1 MPGLALPPPQV
12 ITVSELNRIA
22 RETLERNVPL
32 LWVAGEISNFKRY
45 ESGHCYFTLKD
56 AQAQVDC
63 VMFRHRAHLQGW
75 APRDGMQVE
84 VRALPT
90 LYEARGKFQLNVEV
104 MRRAGL
110 GALYEAF
117 ERLKAKLDK
126 EGLFDP
132 ARKRALPRFPR
143 VIGVV
148 TSPQAAAL
156 RDVLTTLARRMPQ
169 VPVVIYP
176 APVQGEGAAAR
187 IAAAIATAG
196 ERRDCDVLII
206 CRGGGSI
213 EDLWAF
219 NEEVVARA
227 ILACAVPVVSGI
239 GHETD
244 FTISDFVADVRAPTP
259 TSAAE
264 LASPDRRE
272 LAQLVA
278 HFAQRL
284 WRNAQRGLEDRMQR
298 LDILSRRLVHPGERI
313 RNQQGELRHL
323 ATRLRAASAR
333 VLEDRAWR
341 LREAGLRL
349 TARAPAV
356 AELRRSCVELARRL
370 WPRARVQT
378 FQSVEAASRALVAG
392 EVHGYVED
400 EPVPTFLALEHPGVV
415 DVPTGRPLLA
425 SPAGFAVNKGDPDF
439 LAFLNAWIAARN
451 ADTWL
456 PTTASYWF
464 ESLKWRERLG
474 DARR

>member
-1 MPGLALPPPQV
+1 MPDLALPPPQV
-12 ITVSELNRIA
+12 ISVSELNRIA
-22 RETLERNVPL
+22 RETLERNLPL

-63 VMFRHRAHLQGW
+63 VMFRHRAQLQGW
-75 APRDGMQVE
+75 VPRDGMQVE

-117 ERLKAKLDK
+117 ERLKAKLEK

-132 ARKRALPRFPR
+132 ARKRPLPRFPR

-156 RDVLTTLARRMPQ
+156 RDVLTTLRRRMPQ
-169 VPVVIYP
+169 LPVVIYP

-187 IAAAIATAG
+187 IAAAVAAAG

-219 NEEVVARA
+219 NEETVARA

-272 LAQLVA
+272 LSQQMA

-284 WRNAQRGLEDRMQR
+284 WRNAQRGLENRMQR
-298 LDILSRRLVHPGERI
+298 LDILSRRLVHPGARI
-313 RNQQGELRHL
+313 RNQLGELRHL
-323 ATRLRAASAR
+323 ATRLSAASAR
-333 VLEDRAWR
+333 VLEDHAWR

-349 TARAPAV
+349 TACAPAV
-356 AELRRSCVELARRL
+356 AELRSSCVELARRL
-370 WPRARVQT
+370 RGAARRRLEAAT
-378 FQSVEAASRALVAG
+378 ALAARLDAHLKHLNPQSVLERGYSITHDPRGIVVRDAGQLAVGDELRTTFSKGWAEATVTR
-392 EVHGYVED
+392 
-400 EPVPTFLALEHPGVV
+400 
-415 DVPTGRPLLA
+415 
-425 SPAGFAVNKGDPDF
+425 KG
-439 LAFLNAWIAARN
+439 
-451 ADTWL
+451 
-456 PTTASYWF
+456 S
-464 ESLKWRERLG
+464 
-474 DARR
+474 